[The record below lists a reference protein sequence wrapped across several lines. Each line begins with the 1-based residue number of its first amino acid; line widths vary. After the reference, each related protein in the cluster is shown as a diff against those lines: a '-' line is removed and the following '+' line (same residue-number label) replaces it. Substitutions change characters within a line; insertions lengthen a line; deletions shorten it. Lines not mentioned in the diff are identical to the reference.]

1 MYKKI
6 VMKKIIGIF
15 SILLLSMGCNSL
27 LDVEIT
33 SYITNSSYW
42 QGEGDVIGY
51 MNGIYVDFRDQM
63 NATYAHREDRSD
75 AFVPGLEGPAS
86 NAWAQNL
93 TNANAP
99 SWSSYY
105 TLNHHCNL
113 VIKYGPTIE
122 PNTAA
127 INRAVASAYVVR
139 AYNYFMLTRAWGDVP
154 IVLEP
159 TESNNVPLSSRAPAA
174 DVMTQ
179 ILSDI
184 EESIKLFP
192 ENGYVDKN
200 TVSKPVAY
208 ALKADAL
215 LWKNKVLGGT
225 NQDLLDAID
234 AADQVLAS
242 GVELLP
248 NFTDVFSAD
257 NKKNKE
263 IIFALYFKR
272 DEKSDHYGSR
282 FKPRDIFVANAKNKN
297 DLAYAVQTRA
307 RSVYEPSDVI
317 KNIFTSPADVR
328 KDASVIT
335 AIDASNIV
343 IGSFDNK
350 FRGKDYDG
358 AGDRYYED
366 DLIIYRAAEMILFK
380 AEALAALDRIPEAIV
395 ELQKIRDRAHS
406 GTYTGATD
414 KQSVEREILD
424 ERFREFWLEQRR
436 WPDLVR
442 FHYGR
447 TINIYSVVPNVIGKT
462 TPLFFPILQTE
473 INFNPNLEQTAG
485 Y

>member
-1 MYKKI
+1 
-6 VMKKIIGIF
+6 
-15 SILLLSMGCNSL
+15 MGCNDL
-27 LDVEIT
+27 LDVDVT
-33 SYITNSSYW
+33 SYITNDSYW
-42 QGEGDVIGY
+42 QGEGDVTGY
-51 MNGIYVDFRDQM
+51 MNGIYVDLRDQM
-63 NATYAHREDRSD
+63 NATYGHREERSD
-75 AFVPGLEGPAS
+75 AFVAGLEGSVS

-93 TNANAP
+93 TDANAP
-99 SWSSYY
+99 SWGSYY

-113 VIKYGPTIE
+113 VIKYGPTVE
-122 PNTAA
+122 PYSAA
-127 INRAVASAYVVR
+127 VKRAVASAYVLR
-139 AYNYFMLTRAWGDVP
+139 AYTYFMLIRIWGDVP

-159 TESNNVPLSSRAPAA
+159 TESNSPPLPSRAPAA

-179 ILSDI
+179 ILNDI
-184 EESIKLFP
+184 ESAMTLFP

-242 GVELLP
+242 GTDLLP
-248 NFTDVFSAD
+248 NFVDVFSVD
-257 NKKNKE
+257 NKKNNE

-282 FKPRDIFVANAKNKN
+282 LKPRDIFVSNAQNKN

-307 RSVYEPSDVI
+307 RSVYAPSDAI
-317 KNIFTSPADVR
+317 KNIYTSANDDR
-328 KDASVIT
+328 KKSVIT
-335 AIDASNIV
+335 AVDLSNNI

-350 FRGKDYDG
+350 FNGKDYDG

-380 AEALAALDRIPEAIV
+380 AEALAALDRAPEAIV

-442 FHYGR
+442 FHYGN
-447 TINIYSVVPNVIGKT
+447 TINIYNEVPNLVGKT
-462 TPLFFPILQTE
+462 TLSLFYPILQTE
-473 INFNPNLEQTAG
+473 INLNPNLTQTTG
-485 Y
+485 YSQ

>member
-1 MYKKI
+1 
-6 VMKKIIGIF
+6 MKKIIAIF
-15 SILLLSMGCNSL
+15 SIVLLSMGCNEL
-27 LDVEIT
+27 LNVEVT
-33 SYITNSSYW
+33 SYITNDSYW
-42 QGEGDVIGY
+42 QGEGDVTGY
-51 MNGIYVDFRDQM
+51 MNGIYVDLRDQM
-63 NATYAHREDRSD
+63 NATYGHREERSD
-75 AFVPGLEGPAS
+75 AFVAGLEGSVS

-93 TNANAP
+93 TDANAP
-99 SWSSYY
+99 SWGSYY

-113 VIKYGPTIE
+113 VIKYGPAIE

-127 INRAVASAYVVR
+127 VKRAVASAYVLR
-139 AYNYFMLTRAWGDVP
+139 AYNYFMLIRIWGDVP

-159 TESNNVPLSSRAPAA
+159 TESNSVPLSSRVPAA

-179 ILSDI
+179 ILGDI
-184 EESIKLFP
+184 EEAIKLFP

-215 LWKNKVLGGT
+215 LWKNKVLGGA

-242 GVELLP
+242 GVDLLP
-248 NFTDVFSAD
+248 DFADVFSVD

-263 IIFALYFKR
+263 IIFALYFGR

-282 FKPRDIFVANAKNKN
+282 LKPRDIFVNTAQNKN

-307 RSVYEPSDVI
+307 RSVYAPSDAI
-317 KNIFTSPADVR
+317 KNIYTSANDVR
-328 KDASVIT
+328 KTSVLT
-335 AIDASNIV
+335 AVDLSNNV
-343 IGSFDNK
+343 IGVFDNK

-358 AGDRYYED
+358 KGDRYYED
-366 DLIIYRAAEMILFK
+366 DLIVYRAAEMILFK
-380 AEALAALDRIPEAIV
+380 AEAFAALGNIPEAIV

-406 GTYTGATD
+406 GTYSGPMD

-442 FHYGR
+442 FHYGN
-447 TINIYSVVPNVIGKT
+447 TINVYNEVPNLVGKT
-462 TPLFFPILQTE
+462 VPLFYPILQTE
-473 INFNPNLEQTAG
+473 INLNPNLDQTTG
-485 Y
+485 YKF

>member
-1 MYKKI
+1 
-6 VMKKIIGIF
+6 MKKIITIF
-15 SILLLSMGCNSL
+15 SIVLLSVGCNEL
-27 LDVEIT
+27 LDVKVT
-33 SYITNSSYW
+33 SYITNDSYW
-42 QGEGDVIGY
+42 QGEGDVTGY
-51 MNGIYVDFRDQM
+51 MNGIYVDLRDQM
-63 NATYAHREDRSD
+63 NATYGHREERSD
-75 AFVPGLEGPAS
+75 AFVAGLEGSVS

-93 TNANAP
+93 TDANAP
-99 SWSSYY
+99 SWGSYY

-113 VIKYGPTIE
+113 VIKYGPTTE
-122 PNTAA
+122 PNTA
-127 INRAVASAYVVR
+127 NVKRAVASAYVLR
-139 AYNYFMLTRAWGDVP
+139 AYNYFMLIRIWGDVP

-159 TESNNVPLSSRAPAA
+159 TESNSIPLPVRAPAA

-179 ILSDI
+179 ILNDI
-184 EESIKLFP
+184 EEAIKLFP

-242 GVELLP
+242 GVNLLP
-248 NFTDVFSAD
+248 NFADVFSVD
-257 NKKNKE
+257 NKKNEE
-263 IIFALYFKR
+263 IIFALYFGR
-272 DEKSDHYGSR
+272 EEKSDHYGSR
-282 FKPRDIFVANAKNKN
+282 LKPRDIFVNTAQNKN
-297 DLAYAVQTRA
+297 NLAYAVQTRA
-307 RSVYEPSDVI
+307 RSVYAPSDAI
-317 KNIFTSPADVR
+317 KNIYTSANDVR
-328 KDASVIT
+328 KAASVIT
-335 AIDASNIV
+335 AIDASSNV

-414 KQSVEREILD
+414 KRSVEREILD
-424 ERFREFWLEQRR
+424 ERFRELWLEQRR

-442 FHYGR
+442 FHYGN
-447 TINIYSVVPNVIGKT
+447 TINVYNEVPNLVGKT
-462 TPLFFPILQTE
+462 IPLFYPILQTE
-473 INFNPNLEQTAG
+473 INLNPNLDQTTG
-485 Y
+485 YNF

>member
-1 MYKKI
+1 MKKI
-6 VMKKIIGIF
+6 VGIF
-15 SILLLSMGCNSL
+15 SILLLSMGCNDL
-27 LDVEIT
+27 LDVDVT
-33 SYITNSSYW
+33 SYITNDSYW
-42 QGEGDVIGY
+42 QGEGDVMGY
-51 MNGIYVDFRDQM
+51 MNGIYVDLRDQM

-93 TNANAP
+93 TDANAP
-99 SWSSYY
+99 SWGSYY

-113 VIKYGPTIE
+113 VIKYGPAIE
-122 PNTAA
+122 PNTASVK
-127 INRAVASAYVVR
+127 RAVASAYVLR
-139 AYNYFMLTRAWGDVP
+139 AFNYFLLIRIWGDVP

-159 TESNNVPLSSRAPAA
+159 TESNSPPLPSRAPAA
-174 DVMTQ
+174 EVMTQ

-184 EESIKLFP
+184 ENAITLFP

-248 NFTDVFSAD
+248 NFTDVFSTD

-263 IIFALYFKR
+263 VIFALYFKR

-282 FKPRDIFVANAKNKN
+282 FKPRDNFVLTAQNRTE
-297 DLAYAVQTRA
+297 LAYAEGGRA
-307 RSVYEPSDVI
+307 RSVYEPSDAI
-317 KNIFTSPADVR
+317 KNIFTSATDIR
-328 KDASVIT
+328 KNASIITGIDGSGNVI
-335 AIDASNIV
+335 A
-343 IGSFDNK
+343 SFDNK
-350 FRGKDYDG
+350 FRGKTYEG
-358 AGDRYYED
+358 LGDRYYED

-380 AEALAALDRIPEAIV
+380 AEALAALDRTPEAIV
-395 ELQKIRDRAHS
+395 ELQKIRDRAQS
-406 GTYTGATD
+406 GIYAGATD
-414 KQSVEREILD
+414 KRSVEREILD

-442 FHYGR
+442 FHYGN
-447 TINIYSVVPNVIGKT
+447 TINVYNEVPNLMGKT
-462 TPLFFPILQTE
+462 IPLFFPILQTE
-473 INFNPNLEQTAG
+473 INFNPNLSQTAG
-485 Y
+485 YSNS